1 MALGHG
7 MPVIKMPSAEENGDS
22 DEEDYKFEKPVLNA
36 EQAQELNA
44 NIRSAMDAAHNI
56 AKDIDNPQEL
66 DDDKCEMILFLTQ
79 KAISDLK
86 ELHQKNMY
94 SPP

>member
-36 EQAQELNA
+36 EQA
-44 NIRSAMDAAHNI
+44 
-56 AKDIDNPQEL
+56 
-66 DDDKCEMILFLTQ
+66 
-79 KAISDLK
+79 
-86 ELHQKNMY
+86 
-94 SPP
+94 